1 MALNNVTFTNSPGGL
16 GRLPD
21 NEDHISAILI
31 GLTASPAAWVSTL
44 GKRYRSVEEAEAD
57 GITKGDAAYGLLHY
71 QIKEFFR
78 IAGAT
83 ELYVI
88 NTTDSTYSNNALF
101 EYTEGRLRQV
111 YYASTVT
118 YANLASHVGSMK
130 AMSDFFESKFAPLVV
145 VTDVKDEAK
154 AVDATLP
161 DLRGLNATTVAVLN
175 SGDGSGEGKQL
186 ATSLGIKYVPA
197 GGAVLGCLAR
207 AQVHQNIG
215 WVDKFNL
222 AQGSELQKSVL
233 SDGNA
238 APTDTVLN
246 DLNDKGYMFLR
257 RHIGIA
263 GMYINDT
270 YTATAAV
277 SDLYSI
283 ENNRT
288 LQKAKRVI
296 RQVLLPDLN
305 SPLTV
310 DEKGRLAPDTVKY
323 FENKTSRPLTL
334 MQNAGEVSGFAV
346 SIDPEQDV
354 LATTK
359 LVIRVRIQP
368 RGVARQIEINIGFAV
383 SLDA

>member
-1 MALNNVTFTNSPGGL
+1 MALNNVTFTNAPGGL

-31 GLTASPAAWVSTL
+31 GLTASPAAWTNKL
-44 GKRYRSVEEAEAD
+44 GKKYRSIEEAEAD
-57 GITKGDAAYGLLHY
+57 GITKGDATYGLLHY
-71 QIKEFFR
+71 QIKEYFR

-83 ELYVI
+83 ELYAI
-88 NTTDSTYSNNALF
+88 NYSDASFSNDALF
-101 EYTEGRLRQV
+101 NLTEGKLRQI
-111 YYASTVT
+111 YYASTAT
-118 YANLASHVGSMK
+118 YATLAAHVGAMK
-130 AMSDFFESKFAPLVV
+130 TMTDFFEGKFAPLVV
-145 VTDVKDEAK
+145 VTDVKDEVK
-154 AVDATLP
+154 AVDATVP
-161 DLRGLNATTVAVLN
+161 DLRGLNAETVVVLN

-197 GGAVLGCLAR
+197 AGAVLGCLAR

-238 APTDTVLN
+238 TPTDTVLN
-246 DLNDKGYMFLR
+246 DLDAKGYMFLR
-257 RHIGIA
+257 RHIGIG

-270 YTATAAV
+270 YTATSAV
-277 SDLYSI
+277 SDLYSL

-310 DEKGRLAPDTVKY
+310 DSKGRLAPDTVKY

-334 MQNAGEVSGFAV
+334 MQNAGEVSEYSV

-354 LATTK
+354 LVTSK
-359 LVIRVRIQP
+359 LVIRVRIVP
-368 RGVARQIEINIGFAV
+368 RGVARQIEVNIGFAV